1 MEYVSAVFSI
11 LVGIARMQKEQK
23 SAQELADLVAARI
36 GLRGVFV
43 SVHKD
48 PAHGWHP
55 IVVTAPAAVSL
66 CQVLADEIAAE
77 LRSKYT
83 LKA

>member
-1 MEYVSAVFSI
+1 MH
-11 LVGIARMQKEQK
+11 KEQK

-36 GLRGVFV
+36 RVDGVLV

-48 PAHGWHP
+48 PAYGWHP
-55 IVVTAPAAVSL
+55 IVVTAPAAASL
-66 CQVLADEIAAE
+66 CQVPAEEIAVE

-83 LKA
+83 LRA